1 MKLDRV
7 KSLLRLVSG
16 LLHVQ
21 LKVRDERLGE
31 ASELQK
37 FLQNLDHFQQW
48 LTRTET
54 AIASEDIP
62 SDLVEAERLLHDHA
76 LLKQEID
83 TYAPD
88 YAQMRDYGQQVVE
101 GQEGV
106 QYMFLREVCLLHYLL
121 RLACFYFLA
130 VDVNGGRYNR

>member
-1 MKLDRV
+1 
-7 KSLLRLVSG
+7 
-16 LLHVQ
+16 VQ

-62 SDLVEAERLLHDHA
+62 NDLVEAEQLLHDHA

-88 YAQMRDYGQQVVE
+88 YAQMKDYGQKVVE

-106 QYMFLREVCLLHYLL
+106 QYMFLREVCLSRHLL
-121 RLACFYFLA
+121 TPVLA
-130 VDVNGGRYNR
+130 VDMNGSLFAVYCRLKCLTETGGTVDSTVANS

>member
-1 MKLDRV
+1 M
-7 KSLLRLVSG
+7 
-16 LLHVQ
+16 
-21 LKVRDERLGE
+21 
-31 ASELQK
+31 
-37 FLQNLDHFQQW
+37 DHFQQW